1 MSYFKIL
8 RGEIM
13 WVRMYRRIVRIHV
26 GAMRVLLSVSSV
38 AAIIISIAVAAIFSL
53 QRQLDDPSQVRSGLP
68 LCPKY

>member
-53 QRQLDDPSQVRSGLP
+53 QRQLDDSSQVRSGLP